1 MSTLVNY
8 LRITETFFSLQGESS
23 LVGYPTFFI
32 RLTGCPLRCV
42 YCDTAY
48 AFQGGKLV
56 TVEALVTEAQA
67 SGTRFVCVTGG
78 EPLAQPECLPL
89 LSALCDA
96 GFSVSLET
104 SGALPVNAVDRRVIK
119 IMDIKTPDSG
129 EMEKNLWSN
138 LDWLSSQDEIKFV
151 IGSRADY
158 DWSKNFFQQHPALQQ
173 VKQVLF
179 SPSAQ
184 RVKPDQLAQWIL
196 EDKLP
201 VRFQLQ
207 LHKIIWGDRQ
217 GV

>member
-1 MSTLVNY
+1 MSTLVNH

-32 RLTGCPLRCV
+32 RLTGCPLRCA

-48 AFQGGKLV
+48 AFQGGKLMS
-56 TVEALVTEAQA
+56 VEALVAEAQA

>member
-1 MSTLVNY
+1 MQNPVTS

-23 LVGYPTFFI
+23 LAGHPTFFI
-32 RLTGCPLRCV
+32 RLTGCPLRCT

-48 AFQGGKLV
+48 AFQGGTLV
-56 TVEALVTEAQA
+56 SIEALVAEAQA
-67 SGTRFVCVTGG
+67 SGARYVCVTGG
-78 EPLAQPECLPL
+78 EPLAQVECLAL

-96 GFSVSLET
+96 GFTVSLET
-104 SGALPVNAVDRRVIK
+104 SGALPVQAVDERVIK

-129 EMEKNLWSN
+129 ELGKNLWAN
-138 LDWLSSQDEIKFV
+138 LDHLLPQDEIKFV

-158 DWSKNFFQQHPALQQ
+158 EWSRNFFQQHPSLQR

-179 SPSAQ
+179 SPSAD
-184 RVKPDQLAQWIL
+184 RVTPDQLAQWIL
-196 EDKLP
+196 TDKLP

-207 LHKIIWGDRQ
+207 LHKIIWGQRR